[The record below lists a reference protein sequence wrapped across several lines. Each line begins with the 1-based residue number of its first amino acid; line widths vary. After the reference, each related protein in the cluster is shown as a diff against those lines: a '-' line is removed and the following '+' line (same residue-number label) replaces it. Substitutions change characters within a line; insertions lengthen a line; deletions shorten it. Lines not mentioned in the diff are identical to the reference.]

1 MKFTK
6 PLDAILNTEA
16 KTRILR
22 FLCRTNAE
30 WNGNQIAR
38 EISLSAPAT
47 HTALN
52 SLYKEGVLQLRNM
65 GNTHVYSLKQD
76 SFLVSSLLK
85 PLFAKEDKLLDAVI
99 DILKRKIT
107 SFKAQSQ
114 ILSVALFG
122 STSLKQ
128 ETPTSDIDIVV
139 VVEGAKA
146 KNTIER
152 LFEQIDAEVSKE
164 FGNTISP
171 YINTQN
177 EFKTKHKRGL
187 AVIKNIL
194 KSYKLIYGQR
204 LENLL

>member
-6 PLDAILNTEA
+6 PLDTILNTEA

-22 FLCRTNAE
+22 FLCRTSAE

-38 EISLSAPAT
+38 EIGVSAPAT
-47 HTALN
+47 HNALS

-65 GNTHVYSLKQD
+65 GNTHIYSLKQD

-85 PLFAKEDKLLDAVI
+85 PLFAKEDELLDTVI
-99 DILKRKIT
+99 DMIKRKI
-107 SFKAQSQ
+107 SVSKAKNE

-122 STSLKQ
+122 STSLHQ
-128 ETPTSDIDIVV
+128 ECPTSDIDIVLIA
-139 VVEGAKA
+139 EGAKA

-152 LFEQIDAEVSKE
+152 LFEQIDAKVSKE
-164 FGNTISP
+164 FGNTIAT
-171 YINTQN
+171 YINTQA
-177 EFKTKHKRGL
+177 EFRAKHKHGL
-187 AVIKNIL
+187 AVVKNIL
-194 KSYKLIYGQR
+194 KSYKLIYGKR

>member
-6 PLDAILNTEA
+6 PLDTILNTEA

-22 FLCRTNAE
+22 FLCRTSAE

-38 EISLSAPAT
+38 EIGVSAPAT
-47 HTALN
+47 HNALS

-65 GNTHVYSLKQD
+65 GNTHIYSLKQD

-85 PLFAKEDKLLDAVI
+85 PLFTKEDELLDTVI
-99 DILKRKIT
+99 DMIKRKI
-107 SFKAQSQ
+107 SVSKAKKE

-122 STSLKQ
+122 STSLHQ
-128 ETPTSDIDIVV
+128 ERPTSDIDIAVI
-139 VVEGAKA
+139 AKA

-152 LFEQIDAEVSKE
+152 LFEQIDAKVSKE
-164 FGNTISP
+164 FGNTIST
-171 YINTQN
+171 YINTQA
-177 EFKTKHKRGL
+177 EFRAKHKHGL
-187 AVIKNIL
+187 AVVKNIL
-194 KSYKLIYGQR
+194 KSYKLIYGKR

>member
-22 FLCRTNAE
+22 FLCRTSAE

-38 EISLSAPAT
+38 EIGVSAPAT

-52 SLYKEGVLQLRNM
+52 ALYKEGVLQLRNM

-76 SFLVSSLLK
+76 SLLVSRLLK
-85 PLFAKEDKLLDAVI
+85 PLFTNEDKLLDAVI
-99 DILKRKIT
+99 DILRRKIT
-107 SFKAQSQ
+107 AYKAKGQ

-122 STSLKQ
+122 SISIAK
-128 ETPTSDIDIVV
+128 ETPTSDIDIAVV
-139 VVEGAKA
+139 VQDSKA
-146 KNTIER
+146 KNTVEH
-152 LFEQIDAEVSKE
+152 LFEDVNAKVSKE

-171 YINTQN
+171 YINTLS
-177 EFKTKHKRGL
+177 EFKVKRKQGL
-187 AVIKNIL
+187 AVVKNIL
-194 KSYKLIYGQR
+194 KSYRLIYGKR